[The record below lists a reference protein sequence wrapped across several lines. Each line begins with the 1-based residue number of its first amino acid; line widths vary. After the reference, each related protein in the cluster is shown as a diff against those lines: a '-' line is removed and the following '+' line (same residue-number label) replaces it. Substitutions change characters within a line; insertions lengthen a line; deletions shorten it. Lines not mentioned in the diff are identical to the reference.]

1 MRVLSWF
8 DPASTYSK
16 LCVALW
22 VMRPA
27 ASVDAVMVST
37 NCRNRRLS
45 EALEGGGARLRR
57 GSHRPEDMRELG
69 LELATQILADIDH
82 HRERAG
88 KLLVVGNA
96 GVDQDAIVE
105 ITRQE

>member
-1 MRVLSWF
+1 
-8 DPASTYSK
+8 
-16 LCVALW
+16 
-22 VMRPA
+22 
-27 ASVDAVMVST
+27 MVK
-37 NCRNRRLS
+37 R
-45 EALEGGGARLRR
+45 ALRR

-69 LELATQILADIDH
+69 LELSAQILADIDH

-105 ITRQE
+105 ITRQEQGIALGGPGFLDEIDVGLGVEALHIAHST